1 MSNPFLRRATEY
13 IRDDSAFL
21 AIVSPEPLTAFLARH
36 KKKEAIFDMPV
47 RLIGT
52 PGSGKT
58 MMATLV
64 EYRLLETI
72 LRDQSNQSNRAL
84 ASALAAT
91 GFTDGETPSVVAV
104 RLPMESE
111 YRDYWELPFDAAIKT
126 KLVMSLIQARAV
138 IGWLRNLTANKR
150 RRLDEIRIIARDDA
164 GAQIEQIGGTTAADI
179 LARAREVDRAVYSV
193 GASLL
198 PPKPEDIP
206 AAAREPYQPFETIR
220 EIEIEWN
227 GKPVRLRPLVILDD
241 VHTLHPDQLD
251 ALFRALTRREMRIG
265 RWMMMRLD
273 ALSPATVFQ
282 SGQQDAFPGLKPDRD
297 YLDIFMQ
304 SQRAGDRKQ
313 FRRLA
318 ADMSDRYLRL
328 VPSLANRQHTQF
340 ARLLSREP
348 PTLTDAKLE
357 ELRQQVGKDQRRLKV
372 TPERRSAIEELV
384 ASYVKGSQS
393 VDINE
398 DVQLAMLRVLMHR
411 YDVRVSAQTPSLFEA
426 DNPEPRTPLKA
437 DVDVA
442 DAARIYLAHRFD
454 RPLHYG
460 IDDIA
465 NASNENAELFLHMA
479 GALVDRMETRAIRN
493 LDPALSPAQQQAAL
507 SDKTAEMIA
516 GWSFPYA
523 RKVREFVTHIAGECL
538 EESLLGNAPLGP
550 GANAIAV
557 PDSQMDELL
566 ASDHELAQVL
576 KYAQAYGAI
585 VAVREY
591 GQGGKEWCLL
601 ELAGPVCLNH
611 RLTLKRGGFL
621 ERRIEDLI
629 NVAEAI

>member
-36 KKKEAIFDMPV
+36 KKKDALFDMPV

-72 LRDQSNQSNRAL
+72 LRDQSNPNNRAL
-84 ASALAAT
+84 AEALVQT
-91 GFTDGETPSVVAV
+91 GFTDGDTPRVVAV

-111 YRDYWELPFDAAIKT
+111 YRDYWELPFDPAVKT

-138 IGWLRNLTANKR
+138 IGWLRNLTANNR
-150 RRLDEIRIIARDDA
+150 RGLDEIRVIARDAA
-164 GAQIEQIGGTTAADI
+164 GAQLEQIGGVTAADI
-179 LARAREVDRAVYSV
+179 LKRAREVDRAVYSV

-206 AAAREPYQPFETIR
+206 SSAQAPYQPFETIR

-227 GKPVRLRPLVILDD
+227 GRPVKLQPLVILDD
-241 VHTLHPDQLD
+241 VHTLHPEQLD
-251 ALFRALTRREMRIG
+251 LLFRALTRREMRIG
-265 RWMMMRLD
+265 RWLMMRLD
-273 ALSPATVFQ
+273 ALSPASVFQ
-282 SGQQDAFPGLKPDRD
+282 SDQQDAFPGLKSDRD
-297 YLDIFMQ
+297 YLDISMQ
-304 SQRAGDRKQ
+304 SQRGSDRKQ

-328 VPSLANRQHTQF
+328 VPALANRRHTHF
-340 ARLLSREP
+340 AKLLSGEP
-348 PTLTDAKLE
+348 PTLTDGRLE
-357 ELRQQVGKDQRRLKV
+357 ELRQQVAKDQRRLKV
-372 TPERRSAIEELV
+372 TPERRTAIEELV
-384 ASYVKGSQS
+384 SSYVKGSHS
-393 VDINE
+393 IDVNE
-398 DVQLAMLRVLMHR
+398 DVQLAMVRVLMHR
-411 YDVRVSAQTPSLFEA
+411 YDVRIAAQTPSLFEA
-426 DNPEPRTPLKA
+426 EDPEPKTPLKA
-437 DVDVA
+437 DIDVA
-442 DAARIYLAHRFD
+442 DAARIYLTHRFD

-465 NASNENAELFLHMA
+465 NASNENAEQFLHMA

-493 LDPALSPAQQQAAL
+493 LDPALSPSQQQAAL
-507 SDKTAEMIA
+507 IDKTEEMIA
-516 GWSFPYA
+516 GWSFPFA
-523 RKVREFVTHIAGECL
+523 RKVREFVRHVARECL
-538 EESLLGNAPLGP
+538 EESLLGNAPLGA

-566 ASDHELAQVL
+566 ASEHELAQVL

-585 VAVREY
+585 VAVRKY

-601 ELAGPVCLNH
+601 ELAGPVCLNQ

-621 ERRIEDLI
+621 ERKVEDLI
-629 NVAEAI
+629 AVVEAV